1 MNANMQD
8 MKDVVYSSRVRLARN
23 VRGLPFPHRLHG
35 EEEIYK
41 MMQKVKEACDKVVA
55 TDFYQMRGFDPIEA
69 QVLVEKHLVSPQLTQ
84 ECPYGVAFVS
94 KDETI
99 SVMLNEE
106 DHLREQCIV
115 EGMGLDRAY
124 ESLSQIDREIA
135 KTLPIAYSPEWGYL
149 TACPTNLGAAM
160 RASAMV
166 FLPALTMT
174 GVINS
179 FIRKYQEN
187 GITTRGVYG
196 EGSQAEGYLYQISN
210 QAAIGMSEREILDRM
225 NLVVSKLVE
234 AERIARQNI
243 AKHEGIKL
251 KDKIMRA
258 YGTMLYA
265 YKMSSQEL
273 MELSALV
280 KLGVCLQYL
289 DCDLSKL
296 NRLIVESQPATLCK
310 LTGKNLNVAERDVA
324 RASIVR
330 KKLN

>member
-55 TDFYQMRGFDPIEA
+55 TDCYQMRGFDPIEA

-106 DHLREQCIV
+106 DHIRQQCIV

-166 FLPALTMT
+166 FLPALTM
-174 GVINS
+174 S
-179 FIRKYQEN
+179 
-187 GITTRGVYG
+187 GVYG

-265 YKMSSQEL
+265 CKMSSQEL

-324 RASIVR
+324 RAAIVR